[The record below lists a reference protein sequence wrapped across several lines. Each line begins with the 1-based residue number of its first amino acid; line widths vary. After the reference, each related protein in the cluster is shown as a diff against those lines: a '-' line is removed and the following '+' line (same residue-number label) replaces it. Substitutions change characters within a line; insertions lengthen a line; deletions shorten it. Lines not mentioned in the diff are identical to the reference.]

1 MRAKVVL
8 LARVRD
14 EYGKYPFLPVEIK
27 KGRPVTV
34 GNTMGYYLRYSQ
46 GGKRVVQPVGANIEQ
61 AFVSY
66 QNKEMAFARSRSGL
80 LPIAPAEPTQGRVLI
95 ADAVTKYIA
104 DLEASVKI
112 GEKSKSRLVGYR
124 KAIEDFRDNCG
135 VEYINEITGRV
146 LKLHKTWLF
155 ENLKKRT
162 RGKQSNTVATRFRFL
177 SVFFRKNGLR
187 MAKAKD
193 PMSDDKGLMD
203 WSDIPRETKKE
214 HINKYSEDEVNAL
227 LSAADID
234 DADLIQTFLRTGC
247 RDGEI
252 VYLHWAD
259 VDFRREQI
267 KISDKPKY
275 GWRPKDRE
283 SRTIPVEDGV
293 LLKRLTA
300 RRQRQ
305 MPGCDLVFPNTNGEP
320 DQHLIR
326 RLHKVAE
333 KVRATGFEFEG
344 DVTLH
349 RFRRTYASMM
359 ISHCDLQT
367 VSQLL
372 GHSDIQTTARYL
384 APDQT
389 KARVGSR
396 TAFKGIGD

>member
-1 MRAKVVL
+1 MKAKVVL
-8 LARVRD
+8 LARVRTED
-14 EYGKYPFLPVEIK
+14 GKYPFLPVEINR
-27 KGRPVTV
+27 GRPVTV
-34 GNTMGYYLRYSQ
+34 ENTMGYYLRYSQ
-46 GGKRVVQPVGANIEQ
+46 NGKRVVQPVGANIDR
-61 AFVSY
+61 AFVDY
-66 QNKEMAFARSRSGL
+66 QNKEMAFARSRNGL
-80 LPIAPAEPTQGRVLI
+80 PPIATPEPAQGGVLI

-104 DLEASVKI
+104 DLEVSVKI

-124 KAIEDFRDNCG
+124 KAIEDFRDHCG
-135 VEYINEITGRV
+135 VEYINEITDRV
-146 LKLHKTWLF
+146 LKSHKTWLF

-177 SVFFRKNGLR
+177 SVFFVKNGIR
-187 MAKAKD
+187 MGKSKN
-193 PMSDDKGLMD
+193 PSPDDKGLMD

-252 VYLHWAD
+252 VYLHWSD
-259 VDFRREQI
+259 VDFKRQQI

-283 SRTIPVEDGV
+283 SRTIPVEDGI
-293 LLKRLTA
+293 LLKRLAA
-300 RRQRQ
+300 RKERQTL
-305 MPGCDLVFPNTNGEP
+305 GCDLVFPNTKGEP

-333 KVRATGFEFEG
+333 KAMAAGFEFEG
-344 DVTLH
+344 DITLH

-367 VSQLL
+367 VSLLL

-389 KARVGSR
+389 KARVGTR